1 MRYTNLGKSNL
12 KISRICL
19 GTMHFGNRAPED
31 EAIQIMDRALD
42 NGRCGCVIRYKQRP
56 PHSHIEACA
65 SGVCVV
71 NPFRLHRSD
80 FQTGNFIPI

>member
-19 GTMHFGNRAPED
+19 GTMHFGNRTPED

-42 NGRCGCVIRYKQRP
+42 NGRCGCVIRHQ
-56 PHSHIEACA
+56 
-65 SGVCVV
+65 
-71 NPFRLHRSD
+71 
-80 FQTGNFIPI
+80 